1 MRNNIGAVV
10 IGSVFVIGVY
20 AMKAPCV
27 FSCEPP
33 QQTKSFE
40 DTNSVKIGFQGRIS
54 PADFQDKIQTGE
66 YEVLDIR
73 TKEEYLAQRITED
86 PLLIDYYGLE
96 FKQNLAELDKD
107 KKYLIYCRSGN
118 RTSRTVSVMEELG
131 FTNFYELEGG
141 INVWNRAQKD
151 TFEGIAAV
159 EEEKIYVNN

>member
-1 MRNNIGAVV
+1 M
-10 IGSVFVIGVY
+10 
-20 AMKAPCV
+20 
-27 FSCEPP
+27 
-33 QQTKSFE
+33 
-40 DTNSVKIGFQGRIS
+40 
-54 PADFQDKIQTGE
+54 
-66 YEVLDIR
+66 DIR